1 MSNAGKPEPPTPSND
16 QESASSGDHELPF
29 SEYEVVPGAE
39 KADPADLYAFRAAL
53 EPPAP
58 PPPSGPKSAVSGLR
72 VKLLTVAIGLGCA
85 ALAAMVILA
94 LTKPKPPPP
103 YIDLGAARFDAAGL
117 KGRLVAQW
125 EGSAAYELYLDP
137 FDQDG
142 IPGFEAVAQDPP
154 RQLTLTVRLL
164 DSSGG
169 VACEKLILLPAPAPP
184 GAAPDP
190 AQALAPQIT
199 PTGDTA
205 VNVAGDDGK
214 IDEIDLTG
222 GLPCSE
228 KAYRRLAG
236 WDFSTNFPTVQEQ
249 QDWIKHEDE
258 LAESRKRHRTRRFAQ
273 PFRRLPAPIEGDDVI
288 VGDNPSSRT
297 LSTSGGLVF
306 LVRPGAARNG
316 SAEWQ
321 IFPAPI
327 HYRCDKKG
335 FCILTRIR
343 SGTVLPARLLK

>member
-1 MSNAGKPEPPTPSND
+1 MSDTGKPEPPTPSND
-16 QESASSGDHELPF
+16 QPSAPSGDPVLPVA
-29 SEYEVVPGAE
+29 ECEVVPGAE
-39 KADPADLYAFRAAL
+39 KVNLQDPYAFRASL

-58 PPPSGPKSAVSGLR
+58 PPPPKPKPAASALKA
-72 VKLLTVAIGLGCA
+72 KLLVAILGIAGA
-85 ALAAMVILA
+85 ALLGFILVT
-94 LTKPKPPPP
+94 LMKPKPPPL
-103 YIDLGAARFDAAGL
+103 YIDLGTVRFDAAGL
-117 KGRLVAQW
+117 GGRLVARW
-125 EGSAAYELYLDP
+125 TGSPTYELFLDP
-137 FDQDG
+137 LDPDQ
-142 IPGFEAVAQDPP
+142 IPGFEAVAQNPP
-154 RQLTLTVRLL
+154 LQLTLTIRLL

-169 VACEKLILLPAPAPP
+169 VACEKMILLPAPAPP

-205 VNVAGDDGK
+205 VNVTGNDGK

-228 KAYRRLAG
+228 KAYRLLAG
-236 WDFSTNFPTVQEQ
+236 WDFSTNFPAAQEQ
-249 QDWIKHEDE
+249 QDWIKHKGE
-258 LAESRKRHRTRRFAQ
+258 LAERLRRHRTRRFAQ
-273 PFRRLPAPIEGDDVI
+273 PILHLPAPIEGDDVI
-288 VGDNPSSRT
+288 VGDNPSKGT

-306 LVRPGAARNG
+306 LVKPGAARNRL
-316 SAEWQ
+316 AESQ

-335 FCILTRIR
+335 LCILTRTR